1 MAHTVKKD
9 DLDKVEKLI
18 KELDTNVT
26 ALQDSLGEVK
36 S

>member
-18 KELDTNVT
+18 KELDNNVT